1 MRKIYLAA
9 ALLFSSLFAS
19 AQSLPSLLVGA
30 DASGFSLG
38 GATVAR
44 PSGAFALENNVAGMS
59 LIDGRMAAGVSF
71 GMWQP
76 EYASDKVIGAGASVK
91 VTSNFALGLGF
102 KYFMQPSYEIMTEGG
117 AASRDGMF
125 TPKEYNVAL
134 GASYSI
140 FDCLSFG
147 VAARVARSSLAPSA
161 AATVFGADLGVYFR
175 RKGLSAGLSVNNLGN
190 KVKYGEN
197 SYAQPM
203 MAKLGAGYE
212 ATFGASSLGVLA
224 EADVLF
230 TRAVMAGVG
239 AEYSFRKLLFVRA
252 GYHYGDA
259 LKAVPSYASAG
270 LGVKFFGVRIDASYL
285 FGSKV
290 LKNSFGVSLG
300 YEF

>member
-1 MRKIYLAA
+1 MKKIYIALALCFA
-9 ALLFSSLFAS
+9 SFCAS

-30 DASGFSLG
+30 DASGFSIG

-44 PSGAFALENNVAGMS
+44 PSGAFALEDNVAGMS

-76 EYASDKVIGAGASVK
+76 EYAFDKIVGAGASVK
-91 VTSNFALGLGF
+91 VTRHFALALGF

-140 FDCLSFG
+140 LDCLSFG
-147 VAARVARSSLAPSA
+147 AAARIARSSLAPSA
-161 AATVFGADLGVYFR
+161 SATVFGADLGVYFR
-175 RKGLSAGLSVNNLGN
+175 MRGISAGLSVNNLGT
-190 KVKYGEN
+190 KVKYGEI
-197 SYAQPM
+197 SYSQPM

-212 ATFGASSLGVLA
+212 CAFGSSSLGVSA
-224 EADVLF
+224 ETDVLF
-230 TRAVMAGVG
+230 SGAVMAGAG

-259 LKAVPSYASAG
+259 AKAVPSYASAG
-270 LGVKFFGVRIDASYL
+270 LGVKFFGVSIDASYL
-285 FGSKV
+285 FASEI
-290 LKNSFGVSLG
+290 LKNSFGISLG